1 VVLVAC
7 AGLLLVTFLLL
18 ETLDA
23 DQINADMLSFIRG

>member
-18 ETLDA
+18 ETLAA